1 MKMTVYFD
9 GGFWFALLEYQDK
22 KLGYQAFRYA
32 FGKEP
37 KDKEV
42 LNFVHRR
49 LSHWMRR
56 QEELGLVIDEPD
68 KSMSHKSINPKRMQ
82 REVSKQMKKPV
93 LSSKAQ
99 QAMQASYE
107 LLKQKKKASKR
118 QQKQEYKERQFQL
131 KQEKR
136 RQKKKGH

>member
-9 GGFWFALLEYQDK
+9 GGFWYALLEYQDK
-22 KLGYQAFRYA
+22 KLCYQAFRYS

-42 LNFVHRR
+42 FDFINRR
-49 LSHWMRR
+49 LSQWMRR

-82 REVSKQMKKPV
+82 REVSRQMKKPA

-99 QAMQASYE
+99 RAMQASYE
-107 LLKQKKKASKR
+107 LLKKKKKASKR
-118 QQKQEYKERQFQL
+118 QQKQEYKEKQFQL

-136 RQKKKGH
+136 RQKKRGH